1 MIYMSKLSISSYE
14 AMLDRVYSSV
24 NVKPERHT
32 RYEIPKLISYNEGGK
47 TIITNFKQAC
57 EKLNRKPEELAKFLY
72 KELGA
77 GGNIDNERLIL
88 TGRFENEQIN
98 TELNLYY
105 KRYVI
110 CPVCG
115 TPDTTLIKQKKI
127 VYMKCLACGA
137 ESPVP
142 EV

>member
-1 MIYMSKLSISSYE
+1 MSKLSINSYDE
-14 AMLDRVYSSV
+14 MLNRVYSSV
-24 NVKPERHT
+24 SVKPEKYT
-32 RYEIPKLISYNEGGK
+32 RYEIPKLTSYNEGAK
-47 TIITNFKQAC
+47 TIITNFKYAA
-57 EKLNRKPEELAKFLY
+57 ERLNRKPEELAKFIY

-98 TELNLYY
+98 TVINLYY

-115 TPDTTLIKQKKI
+115 KPDTVLIKQKKI

-142 EV
+142 EI